1 MQMNSAQQYISEIK
15 RLIEAVE
22 GTQTENIEKAA

>member
-1 MQMNSAQQYISEIK
+1 VFLSVDPQLERLADEPRYR

-22 GTQTENIEKAA
+22 GTG